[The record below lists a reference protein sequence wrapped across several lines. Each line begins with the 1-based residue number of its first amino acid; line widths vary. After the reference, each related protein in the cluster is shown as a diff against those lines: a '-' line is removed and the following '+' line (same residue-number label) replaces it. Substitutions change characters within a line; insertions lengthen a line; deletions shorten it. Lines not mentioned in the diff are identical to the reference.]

1 MKWCLQKTKLFR
13 ADSNSVKFQ
22 AIQEHAEGLK
32 HLFGPIYDT
41 IRQHKCLLVKEKPD
55 LPKDMKM
62 PIYEFGDVGH
72 KFVGGQI
79 LLPEVDKEKNLA
91 GPIYKI
97 DDPTHHFDVIIQSA
111 KAMKELQ
118 GMFFNMEYI

>member
-1 MKWCLQKTKLFR
+1 M
-13 ADSNSVKFQ
+13 
-22 AIQEHAEGLK
+22 K

-55 LPKDMKM
+55 LPRDMKM

-97 DDPTHHFDVIIQSA
+97 DDPTHHFDIIIQSA

-118 GMFFNMEYI
+118 GMFFKHGTYLVNKETQQVETHFIKNFVSRRFML